1 MKLLVIAGPNGA
13 GKTTFSR
20 RYLQFAGAE
29 IPFVNGDEIAAGL
42 NSEAPEAAAQ
52 QAGRIA
58 LKRME
63 SYAAQRMD
71 FAFETT
77 LSGRSYARRLIRWRE
92 HGYRIGMVYLR
103 LPSAQHVVRR
113 VARRV
118 REGGHDIPE
127 PVARRRFERSWRN
140 FVELYRPIADEWLV
154 YDTSSRSPTLVAA
167 SERADILP
175 LIPDRWRM
183 REVPAASG
191 AGVREASARRD
202 DSTGRD
208 AVTKDATQAPD
219 RFPEGEPSIKNV
231 TMALMQARDDALARA
246 EAVRRRDAEAAQAE
260 KASPATEGR

>member
-42 NSEAPEAAAQ
+42 NPEAPEAAAQ

-63 SYAAQRMD
+63 SYEAQRMD

-77 LSGRSYARRLIRWRE
+77 LSGRSYARRLIKWRE
-92 HGYRIGMVYLR
+92 HGYRIGLVYLR
-103 LPSAQHVVRR
+103 LPSAHHVVER

-118 REGGHDIPE
+118 TEGGHDIPE
-127 PVARRRFERSWRN
+127 PVARRRFVRSWRN

-167 SERADILP
+167 AEQADMLP
-175 LIPDRWRM
+175 LLRDGWRM
-183 REVPAASG
+183 REVAG
-191 AGVREASARRD
+191 APDAGAREALAQRD

-208 AVTKDATQAPD
+208 PVTKDATQAPD
-219 RFPEGEPSIKNV
+219 RFPDGEPSIKNV
-231 TMALMQARDDALARA
+231 TIALMRARDVAVARA
-246 EAVRRRDAEAAQAE
+246 EAVRRREAEAEQAE
-260 KASPATEGR
+260 KVSTAKKN

>member
-1 MKLLVIAGPNGA
+1 MRVLVIAGPNGA

-29 IPFVNGDEIAAGL
+29 IPFVNGDEIAASL
-42 NSEAPEAAAQ
+42 NPGAPEAVAQ
-52 QAGRIA
+52 RAGRIA
-58 LKRME
+58 LETME
-63 SYAAQRMD
+63 SYAAQQRD

-77 LSGRSYARRLIRWRE
+77 LSGRGYARRLVKWRE

-103 LPSAQHVVRR
+103 LPSAHHVVRR

-175 LIPDRWRM
+175 LLPDGWHM
-183 REVPAASG
+183 REVPAALGVG
-191 AGVREASARRD
+191 AREALTGRD

-231 TMALMQARDDALARA
+231 TIALMQARDDALARA
-246 EAVRRRDAEAAQAE
+246 ATVRRREAEAAQAE
-260 KASPATEGR
+260 KVSTAPER

>member
-1 MKLLVIAGPNGA
+1 MKVLVIAGPNGA

-29 IPFVNGDEIAAGL
+29 IPFVNGDEIAARL
-42 NSEAPEAAAQ
+42 NPEAPEAAAQ

-77 LSGRSYARRLIRWRE
+77 LSGRSYARRLVRWRE
-92 HGYRIGMVYLR
+92 HGYRIGLVYLR
-103 LPSAQHVVRR
+103 LPSAHHVVRR

-118 REGGHDIPE
+118 TEGGHDIPE
-127 PVARRRFERSWRN
+127 PVARRRFERSWHN

-167 SERADILP
+167 SEQADILP
-175 LIPDRWRM
+175 LLPDGSRM
-183 REVPAASG
+183 REVPVA
-191 AGVREASARRD
+191 RDASAQETSARQG
-202 DSTGRD
+202 DSKGRD
-208 AVTKDATQAPD
+208 PVTKDATQAPD

-246 EAVRRRDAEAAQAE
+246 EAVRRREAEAAQAE
-260 KASPATEGR
+260 KVLSAKKT